1 MTLTRISPADARSLI
16 DQGARLV
23 DVRDPDEHARER
35 IVGAE
40 TVPLSRL
47 SELAG
52 DDRPIIFHCRSGAR
66 TSAHAGALRNA
77 AAQADCYMLEGG
89 LDAWRK
95 AGLATHKDASQPIE
109 IIRQVHLVA
118 GSLILL
124 GVLLALTVDPRFA
137 LLSGF
142 VGAGLTFAGATG
154 WCGMAML
161 LRQMPWNRAALAA

>member
-1 MTLTRISPADARSLI
+1 
-16 DQGARLV
+16 
-23 DVRDPDEHARER
+23 
-35 IVGAE
+35 
-40 TVPLSRL
+40 
-47 SELAG
+47 
-52 DDRPIIFHCRSGAR
+52 
-66 TSAHAGALRNA
+66 
-77 AAQADCYMLEGG
+77 MLEGG

-154 WCGMAML
+154 WCGMAIL